1 LSGKKFIFT
10 FEIVTDPVLM
20 ISTNKKIR
28 QFFVALSHQFFVLAA
43 IFTANFFY
51 FFQTFGR
58 GGSGH

>member
-1 LSGKKFIFT
+1 
-10 FEIVTDPVLM
+10 M